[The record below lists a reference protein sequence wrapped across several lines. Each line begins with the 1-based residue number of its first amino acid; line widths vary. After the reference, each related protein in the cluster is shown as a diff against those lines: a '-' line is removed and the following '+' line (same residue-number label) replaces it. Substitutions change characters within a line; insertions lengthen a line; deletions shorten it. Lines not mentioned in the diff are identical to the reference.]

1 MKKLLAVLLAI
12 TIVMAMGVVAFAAHD
27 GDTHGIDSEA
37 AVGEQK
43 ELATSGGSQFGK
55 TDFYLNIDKNA
66 VSGDTQIS
74 ATIPLWVCMYA
85 YGGDGMVVTPADA
98 YKILNTGTDTDIKV
112 YAMRALP
119 QEAFSPYQAAFP
131 EMGRMSGRK
140 ARSRAGLE
148 GAGRGEPSLSC
159 SAERVRR
166 RLSRCATPQW

>member
-12 TIVMAMGVVAFAAHD
+12 TIVMSMGVVAFAAHD
-27 GDTHGIDSEA
+27 GGTHGIDSEA

-119 QEAFSPYQAAFP
+119 QEGWTFNTFDSSVFLNRPRGDLP
-131 EMGRMSGRK
+131 
-140 ARSRAGLE
+140 RAGAF
-148 GAGRGEPSLSC
+148 GPAGYPPEP
-159 SAERVRR
+159 AERSAPQQGNKRR
-166 RLSRCATPQW
+166 KP

>member
-1 MKKLLAVLLAI
+1 MAVHTALTPKL
-12 TIVMAMGVVAFAAHD
+12 
-27 GDTHGIDSEA
+27 

-112 YAMRALP
+112 YAMRRCRRRAGRSTP
-119 QEAFSPYQAAFP
+119 SIAAFTAAAA
-131 EMGRMSGRK
+131 MS
-140 ARSRAGLE
+140 
-148 GAGRGEPSLSC
+148 
-159 SAERVRR
+159 VRTTR
-166 RLSRCATPQW
+166 

>member
-12 TIVMAMGVVAFAAHD
+12 TIVMSMGVVAFAAHD
-27 GDTHGIDSEA
+27 GGTHGIDSEA

-119 QEAFSPYQAAFP
+119 QEGWTHRHMIAQRHRLCRGRHDLLGAALHAP
-131 EMGRMSGRK
+131 
-140 ARSRAGLE
+140 
-148 GAGRGEPSLSC
+148 
-159 SAERVRR
+159 
-166 RLSRCATPQW
+166 